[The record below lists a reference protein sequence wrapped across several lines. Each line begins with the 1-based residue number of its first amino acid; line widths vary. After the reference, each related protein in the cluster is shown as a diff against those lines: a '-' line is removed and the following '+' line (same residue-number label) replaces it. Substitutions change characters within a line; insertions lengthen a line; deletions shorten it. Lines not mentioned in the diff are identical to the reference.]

1 MLEFNVKCMC
11 LLVVALMVIATADAI
26 KCYRCNS
33 YDKADCL
40 HESDEDRETKNS
52 TKLWPFLRE
61 CEPDPTGQNREPFCR
76 KISVTIMKPKHHR
89 VIRDCGYERSHLDCY
104 LADNDGHL
112 ETVCQC
118 WTDQCNGVHRLTSGT
133 GLGLGLAVMVAILRF
148 VV

>member
-1 MLEFNVKCMC
+1 MPIYSLHS
-11 LLVVALMVIATADAI
+11 ADAL

-33 YDKADCL
+33 YDKIDCL
-40 HESDEDRETKNS
+40 DESDSNNDTRNS
-52 TKLWPFLRE
+52 TKLRPFLHE

-104 LADNDGHL
+104 VADNDGHL

-118 WTDQCNGVHRLTSGT
+118 WSDQCNGAERLTSGVA
-133 GLGLGLAVMVAILRF
+133 LGLAVMVAILRL